1 MHSGNPAPVLDAT
14 TGKIILAYCR
24 DNKQVFTIESSDEG
38 ANWGNVSNITEAVT
52 EPDWHFVGTGP
63 PGGIQ
68 LQSGRLIIGTNTARL
83 QDIFLLAYLH
93 LTCCSTDNL

>member
-1 MHSGNPAPVLDAT
+1 MSVFSVLLPFILLSGNPAPVLDAT

-38 ANWGNVSNITEAVT
+38 ANWGNVSNITAAVT
-52 EPDWHFVGTGP
+52 EPDWNFVGTGP

-68 LQSGRLIIGTNTARL
+68 LPSGRLIIGKVYTY
-83 QDIFLLAYLH
+83 I
-93 LTCCSTDNL
+93 